1 MSPFPG
7 AFFEADFGHGVHRV
21 KVLQADVES
30 ASGPPGCVM
39 DDFGLIA
46 CGEKALRLERV
57 QRAGK
62 SEMSMQEFLRGQ
74 PIKAGVNLS

>member
-1 MSPFPG
+1 
-7 AFFEADFGHGVHRV
+7 V